1 MKLLKILR
9 HVGDADYWL
18 MECGVHG
25 NEFIAG
31 PAQRKSGTVKCRHCE
46 EWMSVDEL
54 VKEYEKEIQKPSSA
68 T

>member
-1 MKLLKILR
+1 MKLLKVLPNIGQ
-9 HVGDADYWL
+9 GDVWL

-25 NEFIAG
+25 NEFLV
-31 PAQRKSGTVKCRHCE
+31 PESKRKSGTVNCRYCE

-54 VKEYEKEIQKPSSA
+54 VKQYEKEIQKSSKA